1 MTKIISLSL
10 QHDNTFTQA
19 TSPVPLLCKEGRGEV
34 EDMNIEKGQSLPRVY
49 NKTMATE
56 TVTLEGH
63 IIDSLILAKVL
74 DTILQR
80 SGTFTIKEMHVG
92 ATREDAS
99 SATIAVHADSPPRLA
114 AILHAIQPHGA
125 EVEHAV
131 DCIVEPAPKDGV
143 LPDSFYATSHLRTQI
158 RLNHR
163 WLDVEAIEMDLAI
176 RVTLEPPTACTVPMA
191 DVKAGD
197 LIVTGRTGVRV
208 FPLERPQERDAF
220 AFMAADVSSERPHH
234 PMIADV
240 AKRMRMIRDNRQ
252 KAGTDGES
260 AWDPDLGT
268 KVLFVGGPAI
278 IHAGGRE
285 ALSWLIES
293 GFIHVLFCGNALAAH
308 DMEASLFGT
317 SLGYGLR
324 AGCAVPHGHEHH
336 LRTINRVR
344 NAGSLTARGGIR
356 ADPRRG
362 HRLLCP
368 QKRQHGVGGK
378 HSRRRTATRRHHGHE
393 RRPNGHARR
402 APGRRARVA
411 GGDDAARHR
420 HRELFAREGSHRV
433 RGHQPGRSHQTQRP
447 RQLPIHRPGDGRG
460 VLPST
465 IGASTRL
472 AWVERWHASWFAHR
486 IISGFSTKSTRGC
499 GSPTKSTKTRA
510 KPNGGPSPACWKM
523 TRAPNSNG

>member
-1 MTKIISLSL
+1 
-10 QHDNTFTQA
+10 
-19 TSPVPLLCKEGRGEV
+19 
-34 EDMNIEKGQSLPRVY
+34 
-49 NKTMATE
+49 MATE

-74 DTILQR
+74 DAILQR
-80 SGTFTIKEMHVG
+80 SGAFTINKMQVG

-99 SATIAVHADSPPRLA
+99 SATIAVQADSPQRLA

-125 EVEHAV
+125 VVEHAA
-131 DCIVEPAPKDGV
+131 DCTVEPAPKDGV
-143 LPDSFYATSHLRTQI
+143 LPDAFYATSHLRTQI
-158 RLNHR
+158 RLNHQ
-163 WLDVEAIEMDLAI
+163 WLDVDAIEMDVAI
-176 RVTLEPPTACTVPMA
+176 RVTPDPPAARTVPMA

-208 FPLERPQERDAF
+208 FPLERPKERDAF

-234 PMIADV
+234 AMITDV
-240 AKRMRMIRDNRQ
+240 ARRMWLIRDNRQ
-252 KAGTDGES
+252 KAHTSGE
-260 AWDPDLGT
+260 AACGPGT

-344 NAGSLTARGGIR
+344 NAGSLTRAVESVEYLATQGAISRQPHTRGGIR
-356 ADPRRG
+356 VDPGRG
-362 HRLLCP
+362 HRLLRP
-368 QKRQHGVGGK
+368 QTRRHGIGGK
-378 HSRRRTATRRHHGHE
+378 YPRRRPTARRHHGHE
-393 RRPNGHARR
+393 TRPNGHARR
-402 APGRRARVA
+402 APGSRARVA

-420 HRELFAREGSHRV
+420 HRQLPAGESAHRV
-433 RGHQPGRSHQTQRP
+433 RGYQPGRSDQTQRP
-447 RQLPIHRPGDGRG
+447 RQFPIHRPRDGCG

-465 IGASTRL
+465 TGASPRL
-472 AWVERWHASWFAHR
+472 AGVTS
-486 IISGFSTKSTRGC
+486 
-499 GSPTKSTKTRA
+499 
-510 KPNGGPSPACWKM
+510 
-523 TRAPNSNG
+523 